1 MKINW
6 NNIFRVDA
14 IIGIIIA
21 IGTVFIWIR
30 SCNEK
35 PQIEQLT
42 IFVTDTLGNSVLE
55 NQGRINIPLGNRSLN
70 ETIGVNGRTNFPD
83 ITSNSIGDTL
93 KIGLEAQGWEVVDK
107 NKVFIFNGK
116 PIILEVK
123 RDESLG
129 TIKGL
134 VRSKSGESFIA
145 DASIYIN
152 ADTLIYTNSNGQF
165 KTVLPYWYRVS
176 SISDY
181 YNLTIKKSGFKS
193 KTEIYY
199 PNTMME
205 IRLEPLQ

>member
-6 NNIFRVDA
+6 NNIFRIDA
-14 IIGIIIA
+14 IVGIIVA
-21 IGTVFIWIR
+21 IGTIFLWIR

-42 IFVTDTLGNSVLE
+42 VFVTDTLGNSVLE
-55 NQGRINIPLGNRSLN
+55 NKGRLNIPLGNRSLN

-83 ITSNSIGDTL
+83 ITSNNIGDTL
-93 KIGLEAQGWEVVDK
+93 KIGLEAPGWEIANK
-107 NKVFIFNGK
+107 SKVFIFNGK
-116 PIILEVK
+116 PITLEVK

-134 VRSKSGESFIA
+134 VRSRNGEDFIA

-152 ADTLIYTNSNGQF
+152 ADTLIHSNSKGQF
-165 KTVLPYWYRVS
+165 KTVLPEKFRVS
-176 SISDY
+176 STSDY
-181 YNLTIKKSGFKS
+181 YNLTVKKSGYKS

-199 PNTMME
+199 PNTTME
-205 IRLEPLQ
+205 VRLEPQQ